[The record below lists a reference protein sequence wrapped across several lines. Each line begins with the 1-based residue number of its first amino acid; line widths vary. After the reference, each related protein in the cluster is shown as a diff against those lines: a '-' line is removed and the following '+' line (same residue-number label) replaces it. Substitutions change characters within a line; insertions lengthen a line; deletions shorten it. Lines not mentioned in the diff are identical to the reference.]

1 MDLSQQI
8 PEEVMQDMNIFR
20 QYWVSID
27 WTSVLSTIIQA
38 IIQIVAAFI
47 LFLIVKKVGNY
58 FIDLTFKRRIN
69 KNATNIPNRKNTL
82 HQLSKNVFNGVAYFF
97 LIFAILEI
105 IGIPVGS
112 LIAGAGVI
120 GLALSLGAQ
129 DFVSDI
135 VNGIM
140 ILMEKQI
147 DVGDS
152 VDIEGITGNVI
163 DVNLKT
169 TKVKDF
175 DGTIHYIP
183 NREITVI
190 SNKSRANMRA
200 QIHIRLYP
208 DTDLKEVRKVIS
220 EASHQYIP
228 NDELVVEE
236 PETIFVPMSNGQ
248 LASQITMFAKP
259 DEQYGVEMKYYEI
272 YVDAL
277 NKAGISLPPNTLD
290 LNPA

>member
-1 MDLSQQI
+1 MKLAQQV
-8 PEEVMQDMNIFR
+8 PDEVMQEVNIFR
-20 QYWVSID
+20 QYWESID
-27 WTSVLSTIIQA
+27 WTGVLSTIVQALIQIIAA
-38 IIQIVAAFI
+38 IILFI
-47 LFLIVKKVGNY
+47 IVKKLGNY
-58 FIDLTFKRRIN
+58 LINLTFKRKMN
-69 KNATNIPNRKNTL
+69 KDATNIPNRQQTL
-82 HQLSKNVFNGVAYFF
+82 HQLSINVFNAITYFF
-97 LIFAILEI
+97 LLFAILEI

-183 NREITVI
+183 NREIAII
-190 SNKSRANMRA
+190 SNKSRTNMRA
-200 QIHIRLYP
+200 QIHIRLYA
-208 DTDLKEVRKVIS
+208 DTDLQKVRSVLNETS
-220 EASHQYIP
+220 EKYVS

-236 PETIFVPMSNGQ
+236 PDIIYVPMSNGQ
-248 LASQITMFAKP
+248 LAAQITMYTQP
-259 DEQYGVEMKYYEI
+259 DEQYGVQMKYYEL
-272 YVDAL
+272 YVEAL
-277 NKAGISLPPNTLD
+277 NKADISLPSNTLD

>member
-1 MDLSQQI
+1 LKLAQQV
-8 PEEVMQDMNIFR
+8 PDQVMQEVNIFR
-20 QYWVSID
+20 QYWEAID
-27 WTSVLSTIIQA
+27 WTGILSTVVQA
-38 IIQIVAAFI
+38 IIQIIAVVI
-47 LFLIVKKVGNY
+47 LFFIVKRLGNY
-58 FIDLTFKRRIN
+58 LIKLAFKRKMN
-69 KNATNIPNRKNTL
+69 KEATNIPNRQHTL
-82 HQLSKNVFNGVAYFF
+82 HQLSINVFNAIAYFF
-97 LIFAILEI
+97 LVFAILEI

-183 NREITVI
+183 NREISVI
-190 SNKSRANMRA
+190 SNKSRTNMRA
-200 QIHIRLYP
+200 QIHIRLFA
-208 DTDLKEVRKVIS
+208 DTDLQKVRNIINETSQK
-220 EASHQYIP
+220 YIP

-236 PETIFVPMSNGQ
+236 PGVIFVPMSNGQ
-248 LASQITMFAKP
+248 LAAQITMYAQP
-259 DEQYGVEMKYYEI
+259 DEQYGVQMKYYEL
-272 YVDAL
+272 YVEAL
-277 NKAGISLPPNTLD
+277 NNEDVSLPSNTLD

>member
-1 MDLSQQI
+1 MNLSQQI
-8 PEEVMQDMNIFR
+8 PEEVMQEMNIFR
-20 QYWVSID
+20 QYWASID
-27 WTSVLSTIIQA
+27 WTAVLSTIVQA
-38 IIQIVAAFI
+38 IIQILAAFI
-47 LFLIVKKVGNY
+47 LFLIVKKIGNY

-69 KNATNIPNRKNTL
+69 KNATSIPNRKNTL
-82 HQLSKNVFNGVAYFF
+82 HQLSKNVFNSVAYFF
-97 LIFAILEI
+97 LVFAVLEV

-135 VNGIM
+135 VNGVM

-152 VDIEGITGNVI
+152 VDINGVTGNVI

-175 DGTIHYIP
+175 DGTIHFIP

-208 DTDLKEVRKVIS
+208 DTDLQEVRKIVS
-220 EASHQYIP
+220 ETSDQYIP
-228 NDELVVEE
+228 NDELIVEE
-236 PETIFVPMSNGQ
+236 PDMIYVPMSNGQ
-248 LASQITMFAKP
+248 LAAQITMFAQP

-277 NKAGISLPPNTLD
+277 NKAGISLPSNTLD

>member
-27 WTSVLSTIIQA
+27 WPGVLSAIVQA

-47 LFLIVKKVGNY
+47 LFLIVKKIGNY

-69 KNATNIPNRKNTL
+69 KDATNIPNRKNTL

-97 LIFAILEI
+97 LIFAILEV

-208 DTDLKEVRKVIS
+208 DTDLQEVRKIIS
-220 EASHQYIP
+220 DVSQQHIP

-236 PETIFVPMSNGQ
+236 PDMIYVPMSNGQ
-248 LASQITMFAKP
+248 LAAEITMFAKA

-277 NKAGISLPPNTLD
+277 NKAGVSLPANTLD